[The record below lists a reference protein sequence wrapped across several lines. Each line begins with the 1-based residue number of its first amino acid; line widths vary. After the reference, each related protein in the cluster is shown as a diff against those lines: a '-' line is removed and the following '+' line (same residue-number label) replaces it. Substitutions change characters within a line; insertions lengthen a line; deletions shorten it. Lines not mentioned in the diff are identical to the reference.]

1 MKINILCVQYIY
13 TIQDMN
19 LLQCTG
25 GVPGRKSY
33 GVFRDVN
40 VIIAGWLSNAAALAK
55 RQKM

>member
-1 MKINILCVQYIY
+1 M
-13 TIQDMN
+13 
-19 LLQCTG
+19 

-40 VIIAGWLSNAAALAK
+40 VIIVAWLSNAAALAK